1 MDTSLSEESIS
12 EVIAKQS
19 VSTVNISI
27 MDQCDQMSLE
37 DKKTDVFLD
46 EVYKKKIRSQRDQR
60 PQILNL
66 ITQPYNSISSE
77 ASANSDGREVPSKE
91 KIGGEQNSKC
101 KKGKSVNKFT
111 KQELF
116 ALELFLQEPSIEQNH
131 VTKISETLCHRKV
144 ISDNS
149 SIDEAHNI

>member
-1 MDTSLSEESIS
+1 MRLDNAIGRRNFAL
-12 EVIAKQS
+12 VLPAKSKSQKS
-19 VSTVNISI
+19 
-27 MDQCDQMSLE
+27 
-37 DKKTDVFLD
+37 FL
-46 EVYKKKIRSQRDQR
+46 IGSQRDQR

-131 VTKISETLCHRKV
+131 VIKISETLCHRKV